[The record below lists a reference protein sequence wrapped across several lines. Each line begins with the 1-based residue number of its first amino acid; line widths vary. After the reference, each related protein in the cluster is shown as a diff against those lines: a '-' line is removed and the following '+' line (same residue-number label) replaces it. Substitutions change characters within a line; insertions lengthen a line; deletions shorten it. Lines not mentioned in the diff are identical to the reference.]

1 MEQKVIGRISVEDLK
16 LTLKKGLYSTETLLE
31 NEFSVSSTVEYA
43 LSDLKAGEYLD
54 YASLADIITNNM
66 LKPNQ
71 LLESVAMDMIQD
83 IIAKWPFAQSVSIK
97 IRKKHPHFNQAL
109 AAVVVDMIWVR

>member
-1 MEQKVIGRISVEDLK
+1 
-16 LTLKKGLYSTETLLE
+16 
-31 NEFSVSSTVEYA
+31 
-43 LSDLKAGEYLD
+43 
-54 YASLADIITNNM
+54 

-83 IIAKWPFAQSVSIK
+83 VIAKWPFAQSVSIK